1 MNKEYLTAIIICR
14 AEQPR
19 GPGADATG
27 LKYHDIRN
35 TAVKIQTFLKFAA
48 TKKGAVYVNFYFKT
62 THKSEKGRNFYYR
75 AYINQ

>member
-1 MNKEYLTAIIICR
+1 MNKEYLTAVIICKMD
-14 AEQPR
+14 EPIW
-19 GPGADATG
+19 PGTDTIG
-27 LKYHDIRN
+27 FKYHDIRN

-75 AYINQ
+75 AYVNQ